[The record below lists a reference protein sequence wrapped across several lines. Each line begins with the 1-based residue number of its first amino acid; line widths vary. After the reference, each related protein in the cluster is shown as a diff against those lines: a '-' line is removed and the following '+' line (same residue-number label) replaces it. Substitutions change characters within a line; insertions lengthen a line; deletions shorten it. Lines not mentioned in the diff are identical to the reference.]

1 MKSKTVGDGTRRA
14 RHATTLFLA
23 AGKTDLSIPSPAQIA
38 KAFAG
43 KQLGGRTEAVLLS
56 MTGICKRPCIE
67 PFLYL
72 ADGLRRLPTTNR
84 LTELL
89 PDVWLQAHTR
99 AARKRAP

>member
-1 MKSKTVGDGTRRA
+1 MVRLPD
-14 RHATTLFLA
+14 
-23 AGKTDLSIPSPAQIA
+23 I
-38 KAFAG
+38 G

-89 PDVWLQAHTR
+89 PPTSGSRSTR
-99 AARKRAP
+99 C